1 MASLFSLG
9 KKVSRSFHM
18 SPKSVLT
25 VNVFKMAY
33 LTYSHMPML
42 FYFFAILSVWTF
54 TDSLNV
60 TMDLYIF

>member
-9 KKVSRSFHM
+9 KKVSRCFHM

-33 LTYSHMPML
+33 LTYSHMLML
-42 FYFFAILSVWTF
+42 FYFLLSFPFGLSQIL
-54 TDSLNV
+54 
-60 TMDLYIF
+60 